1 MWFPIATAAARA
13 TDTVTVHIYVREKT
27 ATSGSSGGTS
37 YKSKPK
43 VILESYS
50 FAEDAIYAGDTVTLR
65 LVIANTS
72 TREAVT
78 NLQLDFA
85 NDAGVILPAP
95 GGSSSVFIGTI
106 DKDDAYMLTIR
117 LQVAT
122 DAEPKSQLLTLKLS
136 YEGTKNRQE
145 FEESASVSVPVQQK
159 ARVRINAPVVY
170 DDPWVNSNV
179 SIGVTLYN
187 LGKSTLYNCMVDVA
201 SDSLTLEEPYFGGN
215 ITSGSTMRADLNVI
229 PTAGGEID
237 ASVRVTY
244 EDVNG
249 NQTEELLPLNM
260 YVNEDADMPFASP
273 GDAMFTPESK
283 PAANIGWIFWLFG
296 GAAAVTALVF
306 LGIRHKKKRARELE
320 DL

>member
-1 MWFPIATAAARA
+1 M
-13 TDTVTVHIYVREKT
+13 
-27 ATSGSSGGTS
+27 
-37 YKSKPK
+37 
-43 VILESYS
+43 
-50 FAEDAIYAGDTVTLR
+50 
-65 LVIANTS
+65 IANTS

-201 SDSLTLEEPYFGGN
+201 GDSLAGRTYFGGN

-237 ASVRVTY
+237 ASVRVYLRT
-244 EDVNG
+244 
-249 NQTEELLPLNM
+249 
-260 YVNEDADMPFASP
+260 S
-273 GDAMFTPESK
+273 
-283 PAANIGWIFWLFG
+283 
-296 GAAAVTALVF
+296 TATRPKSCF
-306 LGIRHKKKRARELE
+306 R
-320 DL
+320 